1 VAAAALASLEGA
13 LLHLMLGDIDSQ
25 AVFNWMAAAPIVIF
39 GAPTG
44 AYLVSILPRVKVLYF
59 VAALCI
65 FQFVWTLQQTA
76 HTSTEWQFVAMA
88 MVVAVVTLLVLYR
101 TGKHRA
107 AGHI

>member
-1 VAAAALASLEGA
+1 
-13 LLHLMLGDIDSQ
+13 M
-25 AVFNWMAAAPIVIF
+25 FNWMAAAPIVVF

-59 VAALCI
+59 VSGLCV

-76 HTSTEWQFVAMA
+76 HSTTEWEFVAIA
-88 MVVAVVTLLVLYR
+88 MVVAVVTLLTLYQ

-107 AGHI
+107 APA